1 MTDQPGLLTQFAQRF
16 SEYLPTLVAGLLVLT
31 LGLVVGWVAK
41 QAVVRVLR
49 WLRLDR
55 LGARTGWRAA
65 FEKGDVRAALYDGL
79 GTVAFVL
86 VVLVFLDNA
95 LQIWGLTVLSRA
107 LDSLVTYLPNLGLVA
122 LIAGIGTAMAS
133 AAASRAED
141 ALAED
146 GVGRSR
152 LIGKLLK
159 GALMAIVA
167 ALALWQLNLARQ
179 IVLSGFLIL
188 FGAIG
193 VAFALAVGIGSAKAV
208 QSGWERLSRRKEKD
222 GQG

>member
-1 MTDQPGLLTQFAQRF
+1 VSDQSGLLTQFAHKF
-16 SEYLPTLVAGLLVLT
+16 SEYLPTLVAGLLVLA
-31 LGLVVGWVAK
+31 LGLAVGWVAK

-79 GTVAFVL
+79 GTVTFVL

-107 LDSLVTYLPNLGLVA
+107 LDSLVVYLPNLGLVA
-122 LIAGIGTAMAS
+122 LIAGVGAAIAS

-146 GVGRSR
+146 GVGRAR
-152 LIGKLLK
+152 LIAKLLK
-159 GALMAIVA
+159 GALLAVVA
-167 ALALWQLNLARQ
+167 AVALWQLNLARQ
-179 IVLSGFLIL
+179 IVLAGFLIL
-188 FGAIG
+188 FGAMGI
-193 VAFALAVGIGSAKAV
+193 AFALAVGIGSAKAV
-208 QSGWERLSRRKEKD
+208 QSGWEELSRKRKDE
-222 GQG
+222 